1 MRVLPLFVIVAL
13 GVSLAGCSGGP
24 GTSGDGN
31 AGGNGGTSDGGGTEG
46 GGTDDGG
53 TGLPD
58 PCALAT
64 TAEVETAQGGTVADG
79 VELDPGPSH
88 YSFGLGRQCVWIP
101 DNTLSSPIFLTLYS
115 YSADGWDEY
124 KVNQQSYS
132 SYHDVTGI
140 GDEALAAGATQIGI
154 HQGDL
159 VLDIQ
164 MAYDTAQDPA
174 GEPRLHAFAEM
185 ALGRL

>member
-1 MRVLPLFVIVAL
+1 MRVLPLLVIVAL
-13 GVSLAGCSGGP
+13 GASLAGCAGGP
-24 GTSGDGN
+24 TTSGDGN
-31 AGGNGGTSDGGGTEG
+31 AGGNGDGTSSDG

-64 TAEVETAQGGTVADG
+64 TAEVEAAQGGTVADG
-79 VELDPGPSH
+79 VETDPGPSH
-88 YSFGLGRQCVWIP
+88 YAFGLGRQCVWIP
-101 DNTLSSPIFLTLYS
+101 DNTLSSPIFLTLYT

-132 SYHDVTGI
+132 SYHDVAGI
-140 GDEALAAGATQIGI
+140 GDEALAAGATQIGV

-159 VLDIQ
+159 VLDVQ